1 MTFNNQ
7 KTICF
12 IFSKFIYVNYKETFH
27 FSKKE
32 SSYIAGSVYFVSMI
46 LAPVFGL
53 AVVSQ
58 IGAKTKFFNGDCYK
72 HSSQNRIYRAVIKG
86 GSL

>member
-1 MTFNNQ
+1 MTGCNFLLKNNSILQ
-7 KTICF
+7 QPKNKLF
-12 IFSKFIYVNYKETFH
+12 IFSKFIYVNYNATFG

-46 LAPVFGL
+46 LAPVLGF

-58 IGAKTKFFNGDCYK
+58 IARNTN
-72 HSSQNRIYRAVIKG
+72 SSE
-86 GSL
+86 